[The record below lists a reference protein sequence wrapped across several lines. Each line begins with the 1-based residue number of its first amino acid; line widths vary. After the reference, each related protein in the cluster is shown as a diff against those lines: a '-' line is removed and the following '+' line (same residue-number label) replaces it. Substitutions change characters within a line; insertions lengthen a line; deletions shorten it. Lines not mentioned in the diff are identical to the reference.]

1 MTVSHFGSC
10 IVCHISSQESENT
23 MEDLLKLVAFLIM
36 VLSPCLVAMSTG
48 IHVGADLGIRDRPF
62 SDELSENS

>member
-1 MTVSHFGSC
+1 
-10 IVCHISSQESENT
+10 